1 MNHTKTALVSIIITT
16 YHNEIYLPRAIE
28 SCLHQSYPEIE
39 IIVVD
44 DNPPDSHAR
53 AATEKIMQQYPQ
65 VIYLK
70 HPENRN
76 GAAARNTGIRAAKGS
91 YIAFLDND
99 DLYFSDHIA
108 SCVTALE
115 THPECGCVLCDVV
128 KICRGLCWDRIQAPE
143 GDLIRNLLFSE
154 TALGTGSNLFVRA
167 EFVREL
173 QGFDESF
180 LRHQDLEFGLRLF
193 SITQGYCIH
202 DVQIVKEM
210 DGYSNAPGFDK
221 FLYTKKQIWKKFETI
236 INSLSEEEKRRYF
249 AGQYSALLYAACK
262 ESSRQKI
269 EWTVLHLEQYRK
281 LNLKEKLLVYLSRY
295 QVFAWYETVKKVM
308 KAVRSPRLYRNI
320 VKKLTVYDRIVFDH
334 TLLKKRKDQE

>member
-1 MNHTKTALVSIIITT
+1 MNPTKTALVSIIITT

-44 DNPPDSHAR
+44 DNPPDSLAR
-53 AATEKIMQQYPQ
+53 AATEKIMHGYPQ
-65 VIYLK
+65 VTYLK

-76 GAAARNTGIRAAKGS
+76 GAAARNTGIRAAKGN

-108 SCVTALE
+108 ACVTALE

-128 KICRGLCWDRIQAPE
+128 KICRGLCWDRIQASE

-167 EFVREL
+167 ELVHEL

-193 SITQGYCIH
+193 SITQGYCLRN
-202 DVQIVKEM
+202 VQIVKEM
-210 DGYSNAPGFDK
+210 DGYSNAPDFDK
-221 FLYTKKQIWKKFETI
+221 FLNTKKQLWKKFDITI
-236 INSLSEEEKRRYF
+236 SSLSEEEKRRYF

-262 ESSRQKI
+262 ENSRQKI
-269 EWTVLHLEQYRK
+269 EWTVSRLEQYRK

-295 QVFAWYETVKKVM
+295 HVFAGYEMVKKVM
-308 KAVRSPRLYRNI
+308 KSIKSPRLYKNI
-320 VKKLTVYDRIVFDH
+320 VKELTVYDRTVFDQ
-334 TLLKKRKDQE
+334 TLLKREG